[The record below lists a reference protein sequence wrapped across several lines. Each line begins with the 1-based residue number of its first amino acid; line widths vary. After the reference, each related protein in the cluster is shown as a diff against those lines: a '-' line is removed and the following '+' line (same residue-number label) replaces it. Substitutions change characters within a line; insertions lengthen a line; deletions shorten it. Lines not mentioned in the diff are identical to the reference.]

1 MSLEIVGALAFISY
15 YSQKVT
21 VVKFFFFSDDEFVT
35 SICEF
40 SVYKVQTPR
49 HTDPQRRTL
58 CLSDVCILER
68 DPQTYS
74 ICTLRPLS
82 HIFALIRD
90 RENLQLFSIEYCDG
104 QVRTYTT
111 TDR

>member
-1 MSLEIVGALAFISY
+1 MIFSIQAEYIWY
-15 YSQKVT
+15 YLNG
-21 VVKFFFFSDDEFVT
+21 FFSFSDDEFVT

-40 SVYKVQTPR
+40 NVYKVKTPR

-58 CLSDVCILER
+58 CLSDLCILER

-82 HIFALIRD
+82 HVFALVRD
-90 RENLQLFSIEYCDG
+90 REDLQLFSIEYIDG